1 LNLLIFWYIVYQK
14 TQRTFIGNLS
24 MALKIVKPLEP
35 AKALRN
41 QVYLSLKELIGQM
54 DIYSSEALIRL
65 DERTLSEQLGVSRTP
80 VREAIS
86 RLEQEGL
93 VQNIARRGAFV
104 VRKTKAEII
113 DMIDVWAALE
123 SMAARL
129 ATTRSNDAELASLR
143 YKFAYG
149 DSDDAQ
155 AHIDEYSDTNIE
167 FHQTII
173 RLGKSKLI
181 TKMSDQLFFHMRAIR
196 ASTIKDHGRVS
207 RSVIDHIRIIEAI
220 EARDPFKAEQLVR
233 DHALELAKHVETFVD
248 YLD

>member
-1 LNLLIFWYIVYQK
+1 MKTLNIVP
-14 TQRTFIGNLS
+14 I
-24 MALKIVKPLEP
+24 EP
-35 AKALRN
+35 AKALKL
-41 QVYLSLKELIGQM
+41 QVYEALKKIIGQM
-54 DIYSSEALIRL
+54 SIYSDQEPLRL
-65 DERTLSEQLGVSRTP
+65 DERALGEQLGVSRTP

-104 VRKTKAEII
+104 VRKTKEDIL

-129 ATTRSNDAELASLR
+129 ATSRASDAEIAALR
-143 YKFAYG
+143 KKFTSFD
-149 DSDDAQ
+149 DSEEAK
-155 AHIDEYSDTNIE
+155 AHIDEYSETNID

-173 RLGKSKLI
+173 NLAKSPLI
-181 TKMSDQLFFHMRAIR
+181 TEMSNQLFFHMRAIR
-196 ASTIKDHGRVS
+196 ASTIKERDRIS

-220 EARDPFKAEQLVR
+220 EDRDPYHAEQLVR
-233 DHALELAKHVETFVD
+233 DHALELARHVEKYVD